1 MNTFTAALADPAAT
15 ASRRGVAVAVAA
27 SCLGSSF
34 DLFDLFILLYVAPV
48 VGRLFFPSYSPML
61 SLAAVYAAFAVT
73 MVMRPAGAAVCGRY
87 ADLRGR
93 KAAMLAAVLGVGLAT
108 ASFGALPTVRQ
119 IGPAASVLFI
129 LLRLVQGM
137 FVGGVVASTLT
148 IGIESV
154 PGRWRRLVSGST
166 GLSSDVAA
174 LLASLAYFLAATLF
188 PDDRFAVWG
197 RRTMVLAI
205 MDLSYPRQ
213 VQYRPCSQPRALG
226 AARACRGSQISH
238 LDRRQSATTGRL

>member
-1 MNTFTAALADPAAT
+1 MRMCSDSKNIHDQT
-15 ASRRGVAVAVAA
+15 VN
-27 SCLGSSF
+27 
-34 DLFDLFILLYVAPV
+34 
-48 VGRLFFPSYSPML
+48 
-61 SLAAVYAAFAVT
+61 LAAA
-73 MVMRPAGAAVCGRY
+73 RKWLEGCDDDY

-166 GLSSDVAA
+166 GLSSDV
-174 LLASLAYFLAATLF
+174 
-188 PDDRFAVWG
+188 
-197 RRTMVLAI
+197 
-205 MDLSYPRQ
+205 
-213 VQYRPCSQPRALG
+213 
-226 AARACRGSQISH
+226 
-238 LDRRQSATTGRL
+238 

>member
-1 MNTFTAALADPAAT
+1 
-15 ASRRGVAVAVAA
+15 
-27 SCLGSSF
+27 
-34 DLFDLFILLYVAPV
+34 
-48 VGRLFFPSYSPML
+48 ML

-197 RRTMVLAI
+197 RRTWFW
-205 MDLSYPRQ
+205 Q
-213 VQYRPCSQPRALG
+213 
-226 AARACRGSQISH
+226 
-238 LDRRQSATTGRL
+238 